1 MENNVQISFHCK
13 YYVQIFFLYITIWWK
28 NSSMAG
34 FYLLLLITYTNMI
47 SIRINFSTLIFLRN
61 DLCYACVIITT
72 FNQFKYVF

>member
-1 MENNVQISFHCK
+1 VENNVQISFHCK
-13 YYVQIFFLYITIWWK
+13 YCVQIFFLYMTIWWK

-34 FYLLLLITYTNMI
+34 FYLLLLITYTNII

-72 FNQFKYVF
+72 FNQFKYVL